1 MRILLTHPP
10 DARIRYYG
18 DTALGELRRF
28 GEVRLNPT
36 DGALGPSALAD
47 LARDCEVIVSDRQT
61 PAPAVLFESLPGLVA
76 FVRCAM
82 DIRNV
87 DVAAASAAGVV
98 VTRASAGFVASVA
111 ELAIGFMVDLGR
123 GTSASASAY
132 RSGRAPEIRMGV
144 QLAGSTLGI
153 VGCGAIGRRLA
164 GLALALGMTVLAADP
179 DPDAVPSGVEH
190 VELGVLL
197 RRSNFVV
204 CLAAATPQT
213 RHMMD
218 AGAFAAM
225 PRGAYFVNLS
235 RGELVDDAAL
245 VAALDS
251 GHLEGAAVDVG
262 MAPDQMPSPAVAAH
276 PRVVATPHI
285 GGLTPE
291 AVSHQAFDTV
301 RQVAALSRGE
311 MPDLAV
317 NPERAT
323 RLERSSRSRRSIV
336 EP

>member
-1 MRILLTHPP
+1 MRILLTHAP
-10 DARIRYYG
+10 DARMRYYG
-18 DTALGELRRF
+18 DAALGELRRF

-36 DGALGPSALAD
+36 GDALGSPALAE
-47 LARDCEVIVSDRQT
+47 LARDCDVIVSDRQT

-82 DIRNV
+82 DIRNI
-87 DVAAASAAGVV
+87 DVTAASRAGIV
-98 VTRASAGFVASVA
+98 VTRASAGFVASAA
-111 ELAIGFMVDLGR
+111 ELAIGFLIDLGR
-123 GTSASASAY
+123 GTSASVAAY

-164 GLALALGMTVLAADP
+164 GLALALGMTVLASDP
-179 DPDAVPSGVEH
+179 DPGAVPPGVEH
-190 VELGVLL
+190 AEFGTLL
-197 RRSNFVV
+197 RRSDFVV

-225 PRGAYFVNLS
+225 RRGACFVNLS

-251 GHLEGAAVDVG
+251 GHLAGAAVDVG

-276 PRVVATPHI
+276 PKVVATPHI

-301 RQVAALSRGE
+301 RQVEALSRGE

-317 NPERAT
+317 NPESAT
-323 RLERSSRSRRSIV
+323 RLSRLRRT
-336 EP
+336 

>member
-1 MRILLTHPP
+1 MRILLTHTP
-10 DARIRYYG
+10 DARARYYG
-18 DTALGELRRF
+18 EAALDELRRL

-36 DGALGPSALAD
+36 GGLLDAGALAA
-47 LARDCEVIVSDRQT
+47 LARDCDVIVSDRQT
-61 PAPAVLFESLPGLVA
+61 PAPAELFGKLPDLVA

-87 DVAAASAAGVV
+87 DVAAASAAGIV

-111 ELAIGFMVDLGR
+111 ELAVGLLVDLAR
-123 GTSASASAY
+123 GTSAAVAAY

-164 GLALALGMTVLAADP
+164 GFAAAMGMKILAFDP
-179 DPDAVPSGVEH
+179 DPDAVPAGVERTGF
-190 VELGVLL
+190 ESLLG
-197 RRSNFVV
+197 RSDFVV

-213 RHMMD
+213 RHMMGK
-218 AGAFAAM
+218 AAFAAM
-225 PRGAYFVNLS
+225 PRGAFFVNLS
-235 RGELVDDAAL
+235 RGELVDEAAL
-245 VAALDS
+245 LAALDA
-251 GHLEGAAVDVG
+251 GHLAGAAVDVG

-276 PRVVATPHI
+276 PGVVATPHI
-285 GGLTPE
+285 GGLTPA

-317 NPERAT
+317 NPESAARLARLRAN
-323 RLERSSRSRRSIV
+323 
-336 EP
+336 